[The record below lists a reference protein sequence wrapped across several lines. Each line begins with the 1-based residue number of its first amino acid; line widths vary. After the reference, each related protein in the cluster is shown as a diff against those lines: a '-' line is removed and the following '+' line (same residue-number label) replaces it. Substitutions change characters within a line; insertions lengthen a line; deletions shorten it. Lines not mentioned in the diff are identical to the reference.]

1 MGGWVMRST
10 GREDDRLAD
19 EARRILR
26 AEMERRGYTFR
37 RLAEKLAEDGQGDAE
52 GAQALTNKVNRG
64 RFTFAFFLRAM
75 RAMGATTVGIG
86 PIEPQ

>member
-1 MGGWVMRST
+1 MRPT
-10 GREDDRLAD
+10 GKEDDRLAE

-37 RLAEKLAEDGQGDAE
+37 QLAEKLAEDGGDEAE
-52 GAQALTNKVNRG
+52 APQALTNKVNRG

-75 RAMGATTVGIG
+75 RAMGATTVSIG
-86 PIEPQ
+86 PVDSQ

>member
-1 MGGWVMRST
+1 VMRPT
-10 GREDDRLAD
+10 GKEDDRLAE

-37 RLAEKLAEDGQGDAE
+37 ALAEKLAADGQGHAE
-52 GAQALTNKVNRG
+52 EPQALTNKVNRG

-75 RAMGATTVGIG
+75 RAMGATTVGIS
-86 PIEPQ
+86 PVEPQ